1 MNNRISRIPING
13 AIPESWEFVQL
24 RELFKERLTKVS
36 DRDYPPLSVGKMGVV
51 PQLETAVK
59 TEHGDNRKLV
69 KEGDFAINSRSDRKG
84 AGGISS
90 YTGSVSL
97 IINVLKPI
105 RAIDKSYFNYL
116 LTSNDFKERYYQLGH
131 GLVSDLWTT
140 KWDEMKGISVPFPPL
155 YEQKQIAEY
164 LAWKISEINQLING
178 YQKQVTLFEEYKQRI
193 IDITVTQGID
203 AKELKDSGVNYIGK
217 IPINWKVKRLRFLGT
232 CVNGISK
239 SQEYFGTGFPFVSYS
254 DVYNNIMLPE
264 VSDFIESTP
273 EEQDR
278 YSVRQGD
285 VFFTRTSET
294 IEEIAFSSV
303 CTATIPNACFA
314 GFLIRFRPTTREL
327 ITDYLKYY
335 FRSGIHRQFFSKE
348 MNIVTRAS
356 LSQDL
361 LKNLPVLI
369 PPTDEQIRIAKY
381 IDEKV
386 NVVQQCIDGIEKNI
400 SLLKEYKTSL
410 ISSVVTGRV
419 DVRNVE
425 IPEYETVELVDTDVD
440 AEVEG

>member
-13 AIPESWEFVQL
+13 AIPESWESVQL
-24 RELFKERLTKVS
+24 RELFKERGTKVS

-164 LAWKISEINQLING
+164 LAWKISEINRLIDG
-178 YQKQVTLFEEYKQRI
+178 YQKEIKLLEEYLQKFIDQSITKGI
-193 IDITVTQGID
+193 IPSAQMKNPKAEWMGFVPTEWQEMRVKDICKEKNVRSVEGKEPHLSMSQKKGLVTDDDDITRPFLS
-203 AKELKDSGVNYIGK
+203 ESYIGG
-217 IPINWKVKRLRFLGT
+217 KVCNENDLVLNRLKAHLG
-232 CVNGISK
+232 
-239 SQEYFGTGFPFVSYS
+239 
-254 DVYNNIMLPE
+254 
-264 VSDFIESTP
+264 
-273 EEQDR
+273 
-278 YSVRQGD
+278 
-285 VFFTRTSET
+285 VF
-294 IEEIAFSSV
+294 AL
-303 CTATIPNACFA
+303 A
-314 GFLIRFRPTTREL
+314 
-327 ITDYLKYY
+327 
-335 FRSGIHRQFFSKE
+335 
-348 MNIVTRAS
+348 
-356 LSQDL
+356 
-361 LKNLPVLI
+361 
-369 PPTDEQIRIAKY
+369 PPTWSCK
-381 IDEKV
+381 
-386 NVVQQCIDGIEKNI
+386 
-400 SLLKEYKTSL
+400 S
-410 ISSVVTGRV
+410 
-419 DVRNVE
+419 
-425 IPEYETVELVDTDVD
+425 
-440 AEVEG
+440 